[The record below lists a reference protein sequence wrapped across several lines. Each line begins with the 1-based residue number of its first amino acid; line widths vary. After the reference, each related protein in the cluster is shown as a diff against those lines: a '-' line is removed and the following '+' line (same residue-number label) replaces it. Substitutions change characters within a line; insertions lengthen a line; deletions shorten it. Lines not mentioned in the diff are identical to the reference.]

1 MKVIN
6 LLNRRKKMKQKV
18 SQDEK
23 KTVFERGKA
32 PDEDL
37 STMSPLEGDDE
48 VKLASAETISESVK
62 LILKR
67 EKMKEQ
73 D

>member
-1 MKVIN
+1 M
-6 LLNRRKKMKQKV
+6 NRRKKTKKKV
-18 SQDEK
+18 NQDEK
-23 KTVFERGKA
+23 KTVIERGKA

-48 VKLASAETISESVK
+48 VKLASAKTISESVK